1 MTAQTL
7 STHRPR
13 RRAGRRRPHLVALTA
28 LTAYSTGIGWQAQ
41 AVSYPLFR
49 AVPEAEFLGYH
60 AAYNAAIPIVV
71 IVPGFASFLAC
82 AAFPWTRPADV
93 PRGLAGVVA
102 ASGVGALLSTVAWAI
117 PQHDALDRIGQDAAT
132 IDSLLDANLLRSVLL
147 TMGTVALVVATTRS
161 GRSSPTVSSIR

>member
-1 MTAQTL
+1 VTAQTL
-7 STHRPR
+7 TTHRPR
-13 RRAGRRRPHLVALTA
+13 LRSGWRRPHLVALTA

-49 AVPEAEFLGYH
+49 AVPEADFLGYH

-71 IVPGFASFLAC
+71 IVPGFVSFLAC

-117 PQHDALDRIGQDAAT
+117 PQHAALDRIGQDEAT
-132 IDSLLDANLLRSVLL
+132 IGSLLDANLLRSVLL
-147 TMGTVALVVATTRS
+147 TAGTVALVVATTRS
-161 GRSSPTVSSIR
+161 GRSSPTIGSIR